1 MAVESQ
7 TAARRGGLFSYENA
21 LVVILGVTFGVVF
34 FDRQA
39 ASNLMPFIQPDLKLN
54 ATEVGSIGSALSA
67 TWALSAYLVGL
78 LSDRTG
84 SRKLILLI
92 CVIGFSVCSAISGL
106 APNYSVLLASRFFM
120 GMLEGGVMPICLA
133 IMVVE
138 SADHRRGLNAGIVQN
153 GFSNLVGNSM
163 GPIALVAIAT
173 TLGWRNAF
181 YLAAAPG
188 LLCAAAI
195 WLWVKEPPK
204 EVHADEA
211 GAKMNLFQMLA
222 VRNVL
227 VCALISIFMVAW
239 LVTGFAFLP
248 LVFTTKLLGLSKET
262 GGLLMSVLG
271 FSAFATGALVPGLS
285 DRFGRKPMMLIG
297 CFGSVIATVAVI
309 AFHGPNG
316 FQGPIALF
324 AILMVIGWV
333 GNGIFPM
340 FMGTVP
346 GESLHR
352 AHIATA
358 MGIVVGAGEILG
370 GVCGPIIAGRLA
382 DTLSIG
388 YEAPMY
394 LMAACALIAGV
405 IALFLKETAPAKLA
419 AKQAARLPLQEAA

>member
-1 MAVESQ
+1 MSVESQ
-7 TAARRGGLFSYENA
+7 AVARRGVFTYENA
-21 LVVILGVTFGVVF
+21 LVVILGLTFGVVF

-39 ASNLMPFIQPDLKLN
+39 ASNLMPFIQPDLKLS
-54 ATEVGSIGSALSA
+54 ATEVGAIGSALSA
-67 TWALSAYLVGL
+67 TWAASAYLVGL

-92 CVIGFSVCSAISGL
+92 CVIGFSLCSAISGL
-106 APNYSVLLASRFFM
+106 APNYPILLASRFFM

-138 SADHRRGLNAGIVQN
+138 SANHRRGLNAGIVQN
-153 GFSNLVGNSM
+153 GFSNLVGNSL

-173 TLGWRNAF
+173 TMGWRQAF
-181 YLAAAPG
+181 YLAAVPG
-188 LLCAAAI
+188 LMCAAAI

-204 EVHADEA
+204 EVHAADDGA
-211 GAKMNLFQMLA
+211 AKMNLLDMLR

-227 VCALISIFMVAW
+227 VCALVSVFMVAW

-248 LVFTTKLLGLSKET
+248 VVFTQFRGLSKEV
-262 GGLLMSVLG
+262 GAGLMGALG
-271 FSAFATGALVPGLS
+271 FSAFVTGALVPGLS

-297 CFGSVIATVAVI
+297 CFVSIITPFAVLW
-309 AFHGPNG
+309 FHGPMA
-316 FQGPIALF
+316 IF
-324 AILMVIGWV
+324 ATFLVIGWI

-358 MGIVVGAGEILG
+358 MGIVVGVGEILG
-370 GVCGPIIAGRLA
+370 GVCGPIIAGRIA
-382 DTLSIG
+382 DTTNLG
-388 YEAPMY
+388 LQAPMY
-394 LMAACALIAGV
+394 LMAACAIIAGV

-419 AKQAARLPLQEAA
+419 GKQAARVPLQEAA

>member
-7 TAARRGGLFSYENA
+7 AAVGRGLFTYENA
-21 LVVILGVTFGVVF
+21 LVLILGLTFGVVF

-54 ATEVGSIGSALSA
+54 ATEVGLIGSALSA

-84 SRKLILLI
+84 SRKLILLV
-92 CVIGFSVCSAISGL
+92 CVIGFSVCSVISGL
-106 APNYSVLLASRFFM
+106 APNYTVLLASRFFM

-138 SADHRRGLNAGIVQN
+138 SSKSRRGLNAGIVQN
-153 GFSNLVGNSM
+153 GFSNLVGNSL

-173 TLGWRNAF
+173 TMNWRDAF
-181 YLAAAPG
+181 YIAAVPG
-188 LLCAAAI
+188 LLCALAI

-204 EVHADEA
+204 EVHDDE
-211 GAKMNLFQMLA
+211 GAKMGLLA
-222 VRNVL
+222 MFTVRNVL
-227 VCALISIFMVAW
+227 VCALISVFMVAW
-239 LVTGFAFLP
+239 LVIGFAFLP
-248 LVFTTKLLGLSKET
+248 LVFTIKLLGLSKET
-262 GGLLMSVLG
+262 GGALMSALG

-297 CFGSVIATVAVI
+297 CFGSVIATVTVI
-309 AFHGPNG
+309 AFHGPSG
-316 FQGPIALF
+316 FQGPMALF
-324 AILMVIGWV
+324 VVLMVLGWV

-358 MGIVVGAGEILG
+358 MGIVVGVGEILG

-388 YEAPMY
+388 YEAPIY
-394 LMAACALIAGV
+394 LMGACATIAGI

-419 AKQAARLPLQEAA
+419 QVARAAMKEAA

>member
-7 TAARRGGLFSYENA
+7 AATSRGLFTYENA
-21 LVVILGVTFGVVF
+21 LVLILGLTFGVVF

-54 ATEVGSIGSALSA
+54 ATEVGLIGSALSA
-67 TWALSAYLVGL
+67 TWAASAYLVGL

-92 CVIGFSVCSAISGL
+92 CVIGFSVCSVISGL
-106 APNYSVLLASRFFM
+106 APNYPILLASRFFM

-138 SADHRRGLNAGIVQN
+138 SSSHRRGLNAGIVQN
-153 GFSNLVGNSM
+153 GFSNLVGNSL

-173 TLGWRNAF
+173 AMSWRNAF
-181 YLAAAPG
+181 YISAVPG
-188 LLCAAAI
+188 LLCALAI

-204 EVHADEA
+204 ETHQED
-211 GAKMNLFQMLA
+211 GAKMGLLA
-222 VRNVL
+222 MFTVRNVL
-227 VCALISIFMVAW
+227 VCALISVFMVAW

-262 GGLLMSVLG
+262 GGALMGALG
-271 FSAFATGALVPGLS
+271 ISAFATGALVPGLS

-297 CFGSVIATVAVI
+297 CFGSVIATITVL
-309 AFHGPNG
+309 AFHGSSG
-316 FQGPIALF
+316 FQGPMALF
-324 AILMVIGWV
+324 VVLMVVGWV

-358 MGIVVGAGEILG
+358 MGIVVGVGEILG

-382 DTLSIG
+382 DTMRIG
-388 YEAPMY
+388 YEAPIY
-394 LMAACALIAGV
+394 LMGACAIIAGI

-419 AKQAARLPLQEAA
+419 QTARAATKAAA